1 LLALDHQLVYSFR
14 IGTVVTAFEFPR
26 CGKSFL
32 EGFTMAP
39 PSKTKVIALQ
49 RNAAS
54 LLKLLGGTAD
64 ERLRFWEIF
73 KGITT
78 PVEVALI
85 DQQIGAVSAQV
96 SQATAAVKQLQKTAA
111 KIQR

>member
-1 LLALDHQLVYSFR
+1 
-14 IGTVVTAFEFPR
+14 
-26 CGKSFL
+26 
-32 EGFTMAP
+32 MAP
-39 PSKTKVIALQ
+39 PNKAKVTALQ

-64 ERLRFWEIF
+64 ERQRFWEIF

-85 DQQIGAVSAQV
+85 DQQMGALADQV
-96 SQATAAVKQLQKTAA
+96 GQINAAVQQLQKTAA
-111 KIQR
+111 KM

>member
-1 LLALDHQLVYSFR
+1 
-14 IGTVVTAFEFPR
+14 
-26 CGKSFL
+26 
-32 EGFTMAP
+32 MAP
-39 PSKTKVIALQ
+39 PNKAKVTALQ

-78 PVEVALI
+78 PAEVALI
-85 DQQIGAVSAQV
+85 DQQMGTLAEQVGQITTAVQ
-96 SQATAAVKQLQKTAA
+96 QLQKTAA
-111 KIQR
+111 KM